1 MGESNSKK
9 DIEENTNT
17 EKQDETSNKG
27 MPIRTYLVMAIAGAY
42 VVYLGYSLCAGV
54 VKGEQGSST
63 GFLIAGIAFII
74 LGGAFVINGLRG
86 YMRVKKEQKEQAALA
101 ESTGSASLEP
111 TEGEEDVLSENESV
125 KTETAGEAHKK
136 MSIADRANLVRR
148 MEEED
153 KELLQDVD
161 TSDNESDE
169 TENIQK

>member
-63 GFLIAGIAFII
+63 GFLVAGIAFII

-86 YMRVKKEQKEQAALA
+86 YMRVKKEQK
-101 ESTGSASLEP
+101 
-111 TEGEEDVLSENESV
+111 
-125 KTETAGEAHKK
+125 
-136 MSIADRANLVRR
+136 
-148 MEEED
+148 
-153 KELLQDVD
+153 
-161 TSDNESDE
+161 
-169 TENIQK
+169 